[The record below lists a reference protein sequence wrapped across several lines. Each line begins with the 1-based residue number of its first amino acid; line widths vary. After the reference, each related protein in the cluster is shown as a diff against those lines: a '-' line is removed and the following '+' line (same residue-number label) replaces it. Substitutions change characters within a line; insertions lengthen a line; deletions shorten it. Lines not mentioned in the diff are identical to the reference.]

1 MELRRLTTFLAVTDT
16 GNFARAA
23 ERLGIGASTVTL
35 HIQQIEADLGGPV
48 FVRHGRRLALTELG
62 TALRGHAEVIVGHL
76 GALADEAAE
85 LASGARGTVR
95 LGAIEPLAHLDVVP
109 LLAGLR
115 RQRPHVRFLLE
126 VGGTALLS
134 TSVAEG
140 RLDLALCSAPPR
152 QLDLR
157 FEPLLREPIGVL
169 LPAGH
174 ELIDGDDRT
183 DGDDDLAIA
192 VERLADHPIVL
203 SEPGCAYRDH
213 VSAAFRDLGISL
225 DVGAEIGSAAATV
238 EAVRAGVGIA
248 LLPIAGLAPPP
259 RGTVTRRVRGVDL
272 SLAVGIVRAN
282 AGEPYSVLTIQVTA
296 AIRRAAPTW
305 GNHARRRR

>member
-1 MELRRLTTFLAVTDT
+1 VELRRLTTFLAVTDT
-16 GNFARAA
+16 GSFARAA

-48 FVRHGRRLALTELG
+48 LVRYGRRLGLTELG
-62 TALRGHAEVIVGHL
+62 TALRGHAEVIVRHL

-95 LGAIEPLAHLDVVP
+95 LGAIEPVAHLDLVP
-109 LLAGLR
+109 LLADLR

-134 TSVAEG
+134 AGVAEG

-152 QLDLR
+152 HLDLR

-174 ELIDGDDRT
+174 ELADDGDV
-183 DGDDDLAIA
+183 AIA

-203 SEPGCAYRDH
+203 SEPGCAYHDH
-213 VSAAFRDLGISL
+213 VLAAFRDLGISL
-225 DVGAEIGSAAATV
+225 DVRAEIGSAAATV
-238 EAVRAGVGIA
+238 EAVRAGVGLA
-248 LLPIAGLAPPP
+248 LLPVAGLAPPP
-259 RGTVTRRVRGVDL
+259 RGTVTRRVRGADL
-272 SLAVGIVRAN
+272 SLAVGLVRAN
-282 AGEPYSVLTIQVTA
+282 AGEPYSVLTSQVTA
-296 AIRRAAPTW
+296 AIRRAAPGW
-305 GNHARRRR
+305 DDRASQRPG